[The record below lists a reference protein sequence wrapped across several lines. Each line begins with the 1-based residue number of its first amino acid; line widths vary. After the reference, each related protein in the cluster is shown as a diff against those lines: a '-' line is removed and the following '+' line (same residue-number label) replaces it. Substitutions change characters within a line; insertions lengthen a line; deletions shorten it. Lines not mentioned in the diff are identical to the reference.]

1 MVKKRKIDKQWITVD
16 DFGNPYRAIDEKDK
30 VIIVALTLPKSLV
43 KILDK
48 TRGKI
53 PRSRYVR
60 EMIEYN
66 LNLERTDK
74 VYK

>member
-1 MVKKRKIDKQWITVD
+1 MVKKRKIDRRWVTVD
-16 DFGNPYRAIDEKDK
+16 DFGNPYRAVDEKDK

-48 TRGKI
+48 KRGKI

-66 LNLERTDK
+66 FDLERTDK